1 MTRYQPSDSRLMR
14 TSPNHRAGAF
24 TVIELLT
31 VIAIIALLVSILVPS
46 LSAARNRAKEAK
58 VQATIKSINTAV
70 EMFQTENG
78 KEFRATN
85 GFPPSARG
93 RDIHEGALSYDP
105 QETMYGAHWLIRH
118 LFGKDLNGF
127 VPKRAVPPSLEDRP
141 QEWYKTDPPPDGL
154 NGPLD
159 RVGPYLDLDSVEL
172 VPTNE
177 LRGSPNDQIID
188 PDLAAPVAVDE
199 WGTPILYYV
208 ARRFGEDPC
217 GVDDDTDAE
226 GHFGVYIQEDNLG
239 FTGRRDAPG
248 ASDRVGWIFNRPH
261 ALANFGRPHADEIDD
276 TSDDKN
282 ATRSFCYYVV
292 DREVLKQTDPVG
304 DNPGGRTLRAVRS
317 DSFLLISA
325 GQDMIFGTPDD
336 IKNFEHTRD

>member
-1 MTRYQPSDSRLMR
+1 MRAPRQPCA
-14 TSPNHRAGAF
+14 TAF

-58 VQATIKSINTAV
+58 VKATLKSLNTGV
-70 EMFQTENG
+70 EMFQTENA

-93 RDIHEGALSYDP
+93 EDIYEGELSYDP
-105 QETMYGAHWLIRH
+105 KETMYGAHWLIRY

-127 VPKRAVPPSLEDRP
+127 VPKRAVPRSLEDRP
-141 QEWYKTDPPPDGL
+141 EEWYKEKPDGL
-154 NGPLD
+154 KGPLD

-172 VPTNE
+172 VPTKE

-199 WGTPILYYV
+199 WDTPILYYV

-217 GVDDDTDAE
+217 GVKDEPDAA
-226 GHFGVYIQEDNLG
+226 GDFGVYIQEDNLG

-248 ASDRVGWIFNRPH
+248 YNDERGWIFNRPH
-261 ALANFGRPHADEIDD
+261 ALANFGRPHADEIDN
-276 TSDDKN
+276 DDY
-282 ATRSFCYYVV
+282 ARSFCYYVV
-292 DREVLKQTDPVG
+292 DREVLKQTDPTG
-304 DNPGGRTLRAVRS
+304 DDPGGRTLRAVRS
-317 DSFLLISA
+317 NSFLLISA
-325 GQDMIFGTPDD
+325 GQDMIYGTPDD
-336 IKNFEHTRD
+336 VKNFEHTRD